1 MPNWL
6 LLVVIGILLY
16 AVSLAPPVPVTWKPF
31 LQWVGGALVLI
42 GIILL
47 VLVLLH
53 VPIPG

>member
-31 LQWVGGALVLI
+31 LQWIGGALVLI